1 MLLARAK
8 VNRDMGSGNC
18 SPDGTTLIM
27 GLIFFIFIGAMGGLF
42 SRKKENRE
50 AAFFVASGIVI
61 GGTLITWA
69 LAC

>member
-1 MLLARAK
+1 
-8 VNRDMGSGNC
+8 
-18 SPDGTTLIM
+18 M
-27 GLIFFIFIGAMGGLF
+27 GLIIFIFIGAMGGLF

-61 GGTLITWA
+61 GGTLLTWA